1 MMKISIYVYLVLYI
15 FFFFFKQK
23 TAYEMRISDWS
34 SDVCSSDLA
43 GALRRGDHEFR
54 KVVAIEHLHRDVDR
68 DREVLSRAAPD
79 AVLIQRLG
87 DDDLGEVADEAVLF
101 GDRDDCCRALQLA
114 VDIPPAQEGFHA
126 DHPVVAHGDLRLV
139 GQLDRAGCQSG
150 ADGFRS
156 EEHTSELQSLMRIS
170 SAV

>member
-1 MMKISIYVYLVLYI
+1 
-15 FFFFFKQK
+15 
-23 TAYEMRISDWS
+23 MRISDWS
-34 SDVCSSDLA
+34 SDVCSSDLSRRHA

-101 GDRDDCCRALQLA
+101 GDRDD
-114 VDIPPAQEGFHA
+114 
-126 DHPVVAHGDLRLV
+126 
-139 GQLDRAGCQSG
+139 
-150 ADGFRS
+150 RS

-170 SAV
+170 YAVFCLKTKKDTKKKKHHQ